1 MLYTR
6 ECFPALGHFLI
17 IKPKIDD
24 TGPGLPESVS
34 NRRKVSHTEE
44 KVLVASDGLMIQL
57 KCVIDKKNK

>member
-1 MLYTR
+1 MLSR
-6 ECFPALGHFLI
+6 SRVFFDQ
-17 IKPKIDD
+17 KSKIDD

-44 KVLVASDGLMIQL
+44 KVLVASDGLMIQV